1 MPVFTKLYFQLQIHL
16 SRFCSVMLKMKFVN
30 SNFDRDLLSSAR
42 RGVRNIKK
50 GAALFYLFLVGLL
63 SNLGRGLY

>member
-1 MPVFTKLYFQLQIHL
+1 
-16 SRFCSVMLKMKFVN
+16 MLKMKFVN